1 MTAAQA
7 QDRDLERI
15 VERVRKLLALST
27 SQNPHE
33 AALAAAKA
41 QALLFRHNLS
51 LALVEADLEPG
62 RGDRSAFINERFDS
76 GGRMH
81 WRRALLGAIARHNF
95 CRGVSYSGT
104 RDVGIVGEPHN
115 VAVVKDLYAFLVRE
129 ISRLADLGAAGNPDL
144 DPEGVPAWKRSFY
157 LGAART
163 IARRLAEQRRRDVAD
178 IAADPRSTAL
188 VVSKDRELEE
198 AFRQHFPEVPPDPR
212 AGKRQGGGARK
223 PRDSDGYRAGVRAAQ
238 RIPLNLVIAG
248 PGGSEE
254 RRP

>member
-1 MTAAQA
+1 MTAARA

-51 LALVEADLEPG
+51 MATVEAELAREPG
-62 RGDRSAFINERFDS
+62 GGDLSGYVSERFDS

-81 WRRALLGAIARHNF
+81 WRRGLLGAVARHNF
-95 CRGVSYSGT
+95 CRGVSYNGT
-104 RDVGIVGEPHN
+104 REVGIVGEPHN
-115 VAVVKDLYAFLVRE
+115 VAVVKHLYAFLVRE
-129 ISRLADLGAAGNPDL
+129 ITRLAGLGAAEQPDL
-144 DPEGVPAWKRSFY
+144 PPEGAPAWKRSFY

-178 IAADPRSTAL
+178 IADDPRCLAL

-198 AFRQHFPEVPPDPR
+198 AFRQHFPEARPDPQ
-212 AGKRQGGGARK
+212 ANGRQRQSPRK
-223 PRDSDGYRAGVRAAQ
+223 PRSADGYRAGARAAQ
-238 RIPLNLVIAG
+238 RIPLTLVIAE
-248 PGGSEE
+248 PGEA
-254 RRP
+254 